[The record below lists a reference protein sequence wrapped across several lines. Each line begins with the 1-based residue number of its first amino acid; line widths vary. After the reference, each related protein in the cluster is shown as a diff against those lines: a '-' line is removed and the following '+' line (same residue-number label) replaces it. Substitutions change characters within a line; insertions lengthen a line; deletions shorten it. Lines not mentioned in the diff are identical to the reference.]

1 MGQEFKAEIN
11 PSSHKLFS
19 VMAFYHTKRTLTKT
33 EGVSEAQRTMG
44 GWPVFPQWVQE
55 YGMSVSQDS
64 EAWCTGGQADRLTG
78 RAAWVLKPQ
87 ETRLQPRSPTLFSPG
102 LATLLTHLLAPFALG
117 KGRQGW
123 RGGEERAPHRIHWVP
138 QRDSGEGVW
147 ELFRRRQPRPSG
159 LLGSKGEIQEG
170 DKFRKTLWFWLGPP
184 NQGRILRRGKVTG
197 RGRGRTT
204 EFHFSWL
211 AVGHTWTELD
221 GVVEGKVPSTR

>member
-1 MGQEFKAEIN
+1 MLWAKGGRVGVVGKRGHHTGFTGFHSGTAE
-11 PSSHKLFS
+11 
-19 VMAFYHTKRTLTKT
+19 R
-33 EGVSEAQRTMG
+33 
-44 GWPVFPQWVQE
+44 
-55 YGMSVSQDS
+55 
-64 EAWCTGGQADRLTG
+64 
-78 RAAWVLKPQ
+78 
-87 ETRLQPRSPTLFSPG
+87 
-102 LATLLTHLLAPFALG
+102 
-117 KGRQGW
+117 
-123 RGGEERAPHRIHWVP
+123 
-138 QRDSGEGVW
+138 GVW

-170 DKFRKTLWFWLGPP
+170 DKFRKTLWFWLGPL

>member
-1 MGQEFKAEIN
+1 
-11 PSSHKLFS
+11 
-19 VMAFYHTKRTLTKT
+19 MAFYHTKRTLTKT

-55 YGMSVSQDS
+55 YGMSMSQDS

-87 ETRLQPRSPTLFSPG
+87 LNTI
-102 LATLLTHLLAPFALG
+102 LTHLLAPFALG

-170 DKFRKTLWFWLGPP
+170 DKFRKTLWFWLGPL
-184 NQGRILRRGKVTG
+184 NQGRILRRGKVT
-197 RGRGRTT
+197 GRGRTT

-221 GVVEGKVPSTR
+221 GVVEEKSPVLDK